1 VVLPRKI
8 IEIPS
13 DPTVAPRVCQREG
26 KLGTYVVLSHCS
38 DGDEHLIRPIS
49 ESSNFP
55 ATLDMQ
61 SLPKTVAD
69 AIEITH
75 RLGYQYLW
83 IRDLYSC
90 EDESDED
97 TSELVDI
104 YGQAVLML
112 SANAG
117 EDTNSGIF
125 HDRHVLY
132 SPALGSNKD
141 RYLRQQLLHWSL
153 DIEESPLAARGWAI
167 LERILAPR
175 IVHFTQR
182 QMIWECASGYQYEA
196 SRVID
201 KKTDPE
207 MSREWHR
214 KKVVQ
219 PYIENA
225 LQNRL
230 KNIEMPDNHADSIKQ
245 LERLEA
251 WHHCIDG
258 FSSGHFSVPSHK
270 LLAVAP
276 LASVMNDGN
285 MGQYLAGLWSDNIAF
300 GLAWSRGYALL
311 KPAQEYRAPSWSWAS
326 VDGPVQSLALGWP
339 KNMMQDHAQDPGWIN
354 KYQPKLI
361 SYHMV
366 PANTL
371 KPYSGV
377 LAGSHIVVAGS
388 CIGFQKLSEAF
399 NSERMLSLRMVLD
412 QSQMFD
418 CACCHPRPAE
428 KQEADLAKFNNEI
441 EHHVC
446 MIVQGDAWRIGDK
459 WSLDRGFCDLLVL
472 KASPENNSFTRIGF
486 LRIKQDV
493 FDKSVNRHSIFDAL
507 GWERRELKLI

>member
-8 IEIPS
+8 IEISS
-13 DPTVAPRVCQREG
+13 DPTVAPRVCQSEG
-26 KLGTYVVLSHCS
+26 KLGTYVVLSYCS
-38 DGDEHLIRPIS
+38 GGDEHPIRSIS
-49 ESSNFP
+49 EISNFP
-55 ATLDMQ
+55 ATLDLQ
-61 SLPKTVAD
+61 SLPSTVAD
-69 AIEITH
+69 AIEITR
-75 RLGYQYLW
+75 RLRYQYLW
-83 IRDLYSC
+83 IRDFHSS
-90 EDESDED
+90 EDESGED
-97 TSELVDI
+97 ASELVDI
-104 YGQAVLML
+104 YGRAVLML
-112 SANAG
+112 SATTG
-117 EDTNSGIF
+117 EDANSGIF

-167 LERILAPR
+167 LEKLLAPR

-196 SRVID
+196 SRVDD
-201 KKTDPE
+201 KKVESDNG
-207 MSREWHR
+207 REWHR

-225 LQNRL
+225 LQNRP
-230 KNIEMPDNHADSIKQ
+230 KNIEKLDNHADNIKQ

-251 WHHCIDG
+251 WHHCIDE
-258 FSSGHFSVPSHK
+258 FSSGFLSAPSHK

-276 LASVMNDGN
+276 LASAIDDGN

-366 PANTL
+366 PSNTL
-371 KPYSGV
+371 KPYGGV
-377 LAGSHIVVAGS
+377 LEGSHIVVAGS

-399 NSERMLSLRMVLD
+399 NSEGKFSLRMVLD

-418 CACCHPRPAE
+418 CPCCHPRPAE
-428 KQEADLAKFNNEI
+428 QQEADSAKFNNEI

-446 MIVQGDAWRIGDK
+446 MIVQGDAWRTGDK

-472 KASPENNSFTRIGF
+472 KASPENNSFTRVGF
-486 LRIKQDV
+486 LWIKQEM
-493 FDKSVNRHSIFDAL
+493 FKKSVDLHSDFDAL